1 MNICAGDE
9 YRGGGCDTGMLTHL
23 KPMWLKHKTWQRQQT
38 KTMNM
43 INPFLKLTN
52 MKSHPIHLFHH
63 TKVRVPL
70 QYSTKHWTVFFSLC
84 WINIIKKQKKKLWI
98 IVFNI
103 QKLPITQYEVFI
115 IEVYNELSRVT
126 LLSSSSVVCV
136 SSVDISLVPMFQ
148 FYMGDLS
155 TICTQIYISRHARET
170 VSNTTKLININMIIL
185 LPITD
190 HHNIL
195 ENVENITFGFSGFH
209 IWIFTLSGTNML
221 FVICSKLMGD
231 PSVR

>member
-1 MNICAGDE
+1 M
-9 YRGGGCDTGMLTHL
+9 
-23 KPMWLKHKTWQRQQT
+23 
-38 KTMNM
+38 
-43 INPFLKLTN
+43 
-52 MKSHPIHLFHH
+52 
-63 TKVRVPL
+63 
-70 QYSTKHWTVFFSLC
+70 
-84 WINIIKKQKKKLWI
+84 
-98 IVFNI
+98 FNI

-115 IEVYNELSRVT
+115 IEVYNELSRVNIT
-126 LLSSSSVVCV
+126 FIALLSSSSVVCV

-209 IWIFTLSGTNML
+209 I
-221 FVICSKLMGD
+221 
-231 PSVR
+231 

>member
-1 MNICAGDE
+1 M
-9 YRGGGCDTGMLTHL
+9 
-23 KPMWLKHKTWQRQQT
+23 T
-38 KTMNM
+38 KTTNQNHEHDQPIFE
-43 INPFLKLTN
+43 INKHEIT
-52 MKSHPIHLFHH
+52 SHPPIPPYQSSCSIAIQHETLDC
-63 TKVRVPL
+63 
-70 QYSTKHWTVFFSLC
+70 FFSLC

-231 PSVR
+231 PSVG

>member
-1 MNICAGDE
+1 M
-9 YRGGGCDTGMLTHL
+9 
-23 KPMWLKHKTWQRQQT
+23 T
-38 KTMNM
+38 KTTNQNHEHDQPIFE
-43 INPFLKLTN
+43 INKHEIT
-52 MKSHPIHLFHH
+52 SHPPIPPYQSSCSIAIQHETLDC
-63 TKVRVPL
+63 
-70 QYSTKHWTVFFSLC
+70 FFSLC
-84 WINIIKKQKKKLWI
+84 WINIIKNQKKKLWI

-126 LLSSSSVVCV
+126 LLSSSSVVCM
-136 SSVDISLVPMFQ
+136 SISVFYGYFTGSNVPILHGWSI
-148 FYMGDLS
+148 YDLHHKY
-155 TICTQIYISRHARET
+155 IYISRHARET

-231 PSVR
+231 PSVG

>member
-1 MNICAGDE
+1 MRHWDA
-9 YRGGGCDTGMLTHL
+9 DT
-23 KPMWLKHKTWQRQQT
+23 PKTNVVKTQNMT
-38 KTMNM
+38 KTTNQNHEHDQPIFE
-43 INPFLKLTN
+43 INKHEIT
-52 MKSHPIHLFHH
+52 SHPPI
-63 TKVRVPL
+63 P
-70 QYSTKHWTVFFSLC
+70 QYSNTARNIGLFFSLC

-155 TICTQIYISRHARET
+155 TICTT
-170 VSNTTKLININMIIL
+170 NTF
-185 LPITD
+185 
-190 HHNIL
+190 
-195 ENVENITFGFSGFH
+195 TFHDTPEKQFQTQQRS
-209 IWIFTLSGTNML
+209 
-221 FVICSKLMGD
+221 
-231 PSVR
+231 

>member
-1 MNICAGDE
+1 MFHCNTARNIG
-9 YRGGGCDTGMLTHL
+9 L
-23 KPMWLKHKTWQRQQT
+23 
-38 KTMNM
+38 
-43 INPFLKLTN
+43 
-52 MKSHPIHLFHH
+52 
-63 TKVRVPL
+63 
-70 QYSTKHWTVFFSLC
+70 FFSLC

-126 LLSSSSVVCV
+126 LLSSSSVFCV

-209 IWIFTLSGTNML
+209 IWIFTLSGTSML
-221 FVICSKLMGD
+221 FVTCSKLMGD
-231 PSVR
+231 PSVG